1 MTHLPLNPPLRI
13 VNPQLENL
21 TRPELLALQER
32 RLVAQVRRA
41 YERIPFYRRL
51 WPKEAAT
58 LSSMAQ
64 FREIIPFQSKQDLL
78 VGQDQM
84 MVERVASPGSQ
95 VVSIHMTSG
104 TTGLGQES
112 HPLTRL
118 DVEAMGSTWM
128 YQAHWAG
135 LQLGDAV
142 CYTFAVGMQTGG
154 LSSFPMADR
163 MASRFHQMGPYSTEK
178 KADYLLQY
186 KPHAFIISPAY
197 LPRMQAIF
205 EERGLDPHVV
215 MPQLKCIFIAGE
227 SYTIDWAQRSMA
239 FWGVNISEWYGLMQG
254 GLNQCFSCETG
265 ILDQGERGHLHAME
279 HRMVCEILRPGTN
292 DPVEPGEEGELVA
305 TSLFREAFPIFR
317 FRTGDRVR
325 RMASPCRCGRPML
338 SIEAGTVA
346 RYDDMMK
353 IRGQNLWPD
362 AVDKLVFAHDAV
374 EEYAGLV
381 FIDPQGR
388 ETARLSVEF
397 RPSCDWSAEQ
407 RKRHLSKLADEIQ
420 AKLNVRLAI
429 EEVPYLSVPR
439 FEFKTRRWTDERR
452 AGRSFVK
459 YTS

>member
-1 MTHLPLNPPLRI
+1 MTLTLRRM
-13 VNPQLENL
+13 VNPQIEELS
-21 TRPELLALQER
+21 RAELLALQER

-41 YERIPFYRRL
+41 YERIPFYRKA

-58 LSSMAQ
+58 LSSMAE

-78 VGQDQM
+78 VAQEQM
-84 MVERVASPGSQ
+84 MNERVAQPGSQ
-95 VVSIHMTSG
+95 VVSVHMTSG
-104 TTGLGQES
+104 TTGLGQEV

-154 LSSFPMADR
+154 LSSFPMAER

-186 KPHAFIISPAY
+186 QPHAFIISPAY
-197 LPRMQAIF
+197 LTRMQAIF
-205 EERGLDPHVV
+205 EERGLQPRQAL
-215 MPQLKCIFIAGE
+215 PRLKAIFIAGE
-227 SYTIDWAQRSMA
+227 SYTVDWAERSMA

-254 GLNQCFSCETG
+254 GLNLCFSCETG
-265 ILDQGERGHLHAME
+265 ILQNGQRGHLHAME

-292 DPVEPGEEGELVA
+292 EPVEPGEEGEFVA

-317 FRTGDRVR
+317 FRTGDRVK
-325 RMASPCRCGRPML
+325 RMASVCSCGRPMM

-362 AVDKLVFAHDAV
+362 AVDKLVFADETI

-388 ETARLSVEF
+388 ETVQVQVEF
-397 RPSCDWSAEQ
+397 RPGAGLNEAQKADRVSAVIQ
-407 RKRHLSKLADEIQ
+407 EIQ
-420 AKLNVRLAI
+420 QKLNIRM
-429 EEVPYLSVPR
+429 EVSEAPYLSLPR
-439 FEFKTRRWTDERR
+439 FEFKTRRWTDQRR
-452 AGRSFVK
+452 QGRAFVK
-459 YTS
+459 YTT

>member
-1 MTHLPLNPPLRI
+1 MALTPRRM
-13 VNPQLENL
+13 VNPQIEELS
-21 TRPELLALQER
+21 RAELLALQER
-32 RLVAQVRRA
+32 RLIAQVRRA
-41 YERIPFYRRL
+41 YERIPFYRKA

-58 LSSMAQ
+58 LSSMAE

-78 VGQDQM
+78 VAQEQM
-84 MVERVASPGSQ
+84 MSERVAQPGSQ
-95 VVSIHMTSG
+95 VVSVHMTSG
-104 TTGLGQES
+104 TTGLGQEV

-154 LSSFPMADR
+154 LSSFPMAER

-186 KPHAFIISPAY
+186 QPHAFIISPAY
-197 LPRMQAIF
+197 LTRMQAIF
-205 EERGLDPHVV
+205 EERGLQPRQAL
-215 MPQLKCIFIAGE
+215 PQLKAIFIAGE
-227 SYTIDWAQRSMA
+227 SYTVDWAERSMA

-254 GLNQCFSCETG
+254 GLNLCFSCETG
-265 ILDQGERGHLHAME
+265 ILQNGQRGHLHAME
-279 HRMVCEILRPGTN
+279 HRMACEILRPGTN
-292 DPVEPGEEGELVA
+292 EPVEPGEEGEFVA

-317 FRTGDRVR
+317 FRTGDRVK
-325 RMASPCRCGRPML
+325 RMASVCSCGRQMM

-362 AVDKLVFAHDAV
+362 AVDKLVFADETI

-381 FIDPQGR
+381 FIDP
-388 ETARLSVEF
+388 
-397 RPSCDWSAEQ
+397 
-407 RKRHLSKLADEIQ
+407 
-420 AKLNVRLAI
+420 
-429 EEVPYLSVPR
+429 
-439 FEFKTRRWTDERR
+439 
-452 AGRSFVK
+452 
-459 YTS
+459 